1 MGSELAAGR
10 RLPPPVQAAAPARE
24 DPGGGGRNHE
34 HAVRPS
40 GNCALDLVTGP
51 GPALSTVDLP
61 DPVPDAVVPE
71 DEPSTPKG
79 DVVEQLKTLADLRER
94 GMLDEDEYEKAKH
107 AVLGEDGGA

>member
-1 MGSELAAGR
+1 MRAKTPAR
-10 RLPPPVQAAAPARE
+10 AAATTSTPFAPPAT
-24 DPGGGGRNHE
+24 
-34 HAVRPS
+34 APS
-40 GNCALDLVTGP
+40 TWSPVP

-71 DEPSTPKG
+71 DEPSTPNG

-107 AVLGEDGGA
+107 AVLGEDGGS